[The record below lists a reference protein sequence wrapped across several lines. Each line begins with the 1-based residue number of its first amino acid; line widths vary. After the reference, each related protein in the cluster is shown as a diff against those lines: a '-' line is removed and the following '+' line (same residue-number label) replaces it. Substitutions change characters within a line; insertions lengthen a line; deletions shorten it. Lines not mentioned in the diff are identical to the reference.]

1 MEKISTFPE
10 SVPATLTAQLNAILR
25 LLEFIFDR
33 KACLLPAYFIVNE
46 ILKSY
51 PENKNYPHWSVSD
64 LLWRFVN
71 SFRPT
76 AQMVTVIGR
85 SKMLPVVEHSMHAGY
100 LIHSWK
106 LDQSNLRF
114 VLKGNLPYD
123 KELLQPQNKLLRYVL
138 EQPYSRDMAC
148 AIVGLQKQVSKY
160 IEGYSYG
167 RI

>member
-1 MEKISTFPE
+1 M
-10 SVPATLTAQLNAILR
+10 QLNSVIR
-25 LLEFIFDR
+25 LIEYIFNRDT
-33 KACLLPAYFIVNE
+33 CLLPAYFIVNE
-46 ILKSY
+46 ILKSF
-51 PENKNYPHWSVSD
+51 PDNKRYPHWRVSE
-64 LLWRFVN
+64 LLWNFVN
-71 SFRPT
+71 SFRPI

-123 KELLQPQNKLLRYVL
+123 KELLQPQEKLLRYVL

-148 AIVGLQKQVSKY
+148 AIVGLQKQVSCY
-160 IEGYSYG
+160 TLIGSLARG
-167 RI
+167 SM